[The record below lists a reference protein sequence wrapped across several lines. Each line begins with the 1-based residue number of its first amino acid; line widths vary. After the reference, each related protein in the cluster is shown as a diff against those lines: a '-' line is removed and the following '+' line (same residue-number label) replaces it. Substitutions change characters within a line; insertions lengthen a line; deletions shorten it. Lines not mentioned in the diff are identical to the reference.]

1 VRLYT
6 TEREPF
12 LTLNQSKSHSHHART
27 LTMFTSQLVP
37 IAALLSIVDVT
48 FALVSNS
55 SYVPV
60 AAKCGPTTANITCI
74 HRYGSVLPPS
84 FSRDPDPNVG
94 YSGTLVPDDHSWAAL
109 VPTADFIIFDK
120 ELGLEILGPSPKI
133 WKNFIPLLNVIHEA
147 PMFVPELNKLIIT
160 QDGPPGNL
168 TNIAIDLN
176 TDPPT
181 VEAFVTDPPVYQPTG
196 GILFEGYMYWAV
208 QGNNISLP
216 GGLKQRPGIVK
227 VDPKTYKAEWLLNN
241 YHGFFFGGLND
252 LTVDS
257 VGDIWFTD
265 SDYAWG
271 LNLSPSSPQIQL
283 ATYRFRP
290 STGEVQVVDS
300 TLQHPN
306 GITFS
311 RDGKTLFVTDS
322 GLETSGLPGTD
333 NQGAGNFYNYPIRIE
348 FTSTNARNLY
358 AWDVARPDGPTG
370 TPIISGKRNI
380 FQSLEGSPDGIKIA
394 ANGILVVASGLS
406 LGVDILTATGTVI
419 ARIQTTHPVENIAFA
434 GDDLKTLYLVGI
446 AGVTK
451 VQWNLAG
458 PDPKHYYTDV

>member
-1 VRLYT
+1 
-6 TEREPF
+6 
-12 LTLNQSKSHSHHART
+12 
-27 LTMFTSQLVP
+27 
-37 IAALLSIVDVT
+37 
-48 FALVSNS
+48 
-55 SYVPV
+55 
-60 AAKCGPTTANITCI
+60 
-74 HRYGSVLPPS
+74 
-84 FSRDPDPNVG
+84 
-94 YSGTLVPDDHSWAAL
+94 
-109 VPTADFIIFDK
+109 
-120 ELGLEILGPSPKI
+120 
-133 WKNFIPLLNVIHEA
+133 
-147 PMFVPELNKLIIT
+147 MFVPELNKLIIT

>member
-1 VRLYT
+1 MPCVA
-6 TEREPF
+6 F
-12 LTLNQSKSHSHHART
+12 LCTLHLAY
-27 LTMFTSQLVP
+27 
-37 IAALLSIVDVT
+37 ALSP
-48 FALVSNS
+48 NS
-55 SYVPV
+55 SFVSI
-60 AAKCGPTTANITCI
+60 ASACGPTTANITCI

-84 FSRDPDPNVG
+84 FSRDSDPNVG
-94 YSGTLVPDDHSWAAL
+94 YSGTLIPDDPSWAAL
-109 VPTADFIIFDK
+109 VPTADFVVFNK
-120 ELGLEILGPSPKI
+120 ELGLELLGPSPKI

-147 PMFVPELNKLIIT
+147 PMFVAELNKLFTT

-168 TNIAIDLN
+168 TNIAIDLS

-196 GILFEGYMYWAV
+196 GVLHDGYIYWAV
-208 QGNNISLP
+208 QGNNVSLP
-216 GGLKQRPGIVK
+216 GGLKQRPGIVR

-241 YHGFFFGGLND
+241 YHGFAFGGLND
-252 LTVDS
+252 LAVDS

-271 LNLSPSSPQIQL
+271 LNLAAAPNQIQL

-290 STGEVQVVDS
+290 STGEVSIVDS

-333 NQGAGNFYNYPIRIE
+333 NQGPGNFYNYPIRI
-348 FTSTNARNLY
+348 
-358 AWDVARPDGPTG
+358 DGV
-370 TPIISGKRNI
+370 PIITGKRNI

-394 ANGILVVASGLS
+394 ANGYLVVASGLS
-406 LGVDILTATGTVI
+406 LGVDILTSDGSVI

-446 AGVTK
+446 GGVSK
-451 VQWNLAG
+451 VEWNLAG
-458 PDPKHYYTDV
+458 PDPKNYYTDNLL